1 MKIPWEHYR
10 NRHLWEVIKLADRS
24 TNLLN
29 AFWRRKYVPSPTA
42 QRKSDKNC
50 QFVRP
55 FLWQIRAILW
65 QGGVSAILLW
75 KNVAS
80 IFLPLKHQKKRQWY
94 CQEQHW
100 VLAGLCLWQWGCF
113 SAAFHPQD
121 DASLISLSWGWRG
134 RIERFRKVS
143 KTECWRELGVFSSR
157 EDPALL
163 LNHLELL
170 CSDRHCRGCPQQG
183 DHKGP
188 WESPVELHPCDS
200 AWP

>member
-1 MKIPWEHYR
+1 MRSNKISWPQYKFAECFLEEKICSFPHCPEKIWQKLSICEAFSVTNQSHSLAGWCFC
-10 NRHLWEVIKLADRS
+10 NITLEKCSLHLP
-24 TNLLN
+24 
-29 AFWRRKYVPSPTA
+29 PSETS
-42 QRKSDKNC
+42 K
-50 QFVRP
+50 V
-55 FLWQIRAILW
+55 
-65 QGGVSAILLW
+65 
-75 KNVAS
+75 
-80 IFLPLKHQKKRQWY
+80 RQWF

-170 CSDRHCRGCPQQG
+170 CSERHCRGCPQQG

-188 WESPVELHPCDS
+188 WESPVELHPCVS